1 MGSSILLLILVSAV
15 FLINLI
21 SAADPY
27 FQSACVNNG
36 NFTAN
41 STYGTNVNRL
51 FSQLTSTADFDYGF
65 YNMSVGRSPDQV
77 NAIGLC
83 RGDQKEDVCRSCLN
97 ETVSELENLCPN
109 YKEAIGWS
117 ELCTLHYSSQQLI
130 ESMESN
136 PFRILYNVNNA
147 SDVNGFNQAL
157 SSLLTTLSSRAA
169 AGGSL
174 RKFAGDNVTGPGFFL
189 RIYAI
194 MQCTP
199 DLSEQNCS
207 DCLTT
212 ATERIYSSCYGK
224 VGCRV
229 LQPSCNLRYETEPFF
244 TAVDDIPRPSPPPPS
259 APPAEGNENGNGN
272 KSNTTRA
279 IMIVIV
285 ASVVGVLSL
294 VLCIWICLKLRKQ
307 REIVETAEADEMIKA
322 ESLQF
327 ELATVRAATN
337 NFCDENKL
345 GQGGFGVVYKGK
357 LPNGQEVAVKR
368 LSSGSRQG
376 NLEFKNEV
384 LLVAKLQHRNLV
396 RLHGFCLEGD
406 ERLLIYEF
414 VPNTSL
420 DHFIFDPVKR
430 AQLDWQTR
438 YKIIGGIARGLLYLH
453 EDSRLRIIHRDLKAS
468 NILLDEDMN
477 PKIADFGM
485 ARLFVRDETQGNT
498 SRIVGTYGYMAPE
511 YAMHGQFSIKSDVFS
526 FGVLLLEIISGQK
539 NSCFQ
544 NGENIEDLLSYA
556 WKSWRER
563 TGLNLIDPT
572 LRNGSTAEMM
582 RCIHIGLLCVQENV
596 SDRPTMAS
604 VLLMLSSNSTSLKV
618 PSRPAFFMHSTME
631 SDMSS
636 SYGYNSS
643 VSDSKKSKEE
653 SLSLTNNDVSI
664 TELYPR

>member
-1 MGSSILLLILVSAV
+1 MATSGLFQILCFSV
-15 FLINLI
+15 FLIDLV

-27 FQSACVNNG
+27 FQHNCVDNG

-41 STYGTNVNRL
+41 STYGTNLNLL
-51 FSQLTSTADFDYGF
+51 FSQLSTTADFNYGF
-65 YNMSVGRSPDQV
+65 YNLSVGRSPDQV

-83 RGDQKEDVCRSCLN
+83 RGDQKEDACRSCLN
-97 ETVSELENLCPN
+97 QTISELEQLCPT

-117 ELCTLHYSSQQLI
+117 EFCTLHYSSQQLFG
-130 ESMESN
+130 SMESS
-136 PFRILYNVNNA
+136 PSAILLNVNNA

-157 SSLLTTLSSRAA
+157 SPLLNNLSSRAA
-169 AGGSL
+169 AGGPL
-174 RKFAGDNVTGPGFFL
+174 LKYAAGNTTGPGFFL
-189 RIYAI
+189 TIYALE
-194 MQCTP
+194 QCTP
-199 DLSEQNCS
+199 DLSQKECS

-212 ATERIYSSCYGK
+212 AIGRIPSGCYGK
-224 VGCRV
+224 IGCRV
-229 LQPSCNLRYETEPFF
+229 LQPSCNLRYETSPFF
-244 TAVDDIPRPSPPPPS
+244 AAVADIPQPPPPS
-259 APPAEGNENGNGN
+259 SSPSPTEGNGN
-272 KSNTTRA
+272 ASNTTRIIIIA
-279 IMIVIV
+279 VIP
-285 ASVVGVLSL
+285 SVVGILSL
-294 VLCIWICLKLRKQ
+294 VFCIWICLGRKKP
-307 REIVETAEADEMIKA
+307 REIFETAEADEMIKT
-322 ESLQF
+322 ESLQYD
-327 ELATVRAATN
+327 LATVRAATN

-345 GQGGFGVVYKGK
+345 GQGGFGAVYKGK

-368 LSSGSRQG
+368 LSTGSGQG
-376 NLEFKNEV
+376 DLEFKNEV

-396 RLHGFCLEGD
+396 RLLGFCLEGD

-420 DHFIFDPVKR
+420 DHFIFDPIKR
-430 AQLDWQTR
+430 AQLNWESR

-477 PKIADFGM
+477 SKITDFGM

-526 FGVLLLEIISGQK
+526 FGVLLLEIVSGQK

-556 WKSWRER
+556 WKNWREG
-563 TGLNLIDPT
+563 TGLNLIDPI

-596 SDRPTMAS
+596 ADRPTMAS
-604 VLLMLSSNSTSLKV
+604 IVLTLSSNSTSLPV
-618 PSRPAFFMHSTME
+618 PTRPAFFMHSTIE

-636 SYGYNSS
+636 SYDHNSW
-643 VSDSKKSKEE
+643 VSNSKRSKEE
-653 SLSLTNNDVSI
+653 SLPLTNNEVSI
-664 TELYPR
+664 TELCPR